1 VISLNL
7 VLAGLRQAS
16 SGNWQQTLTIHPNS
30 NRGTETQQSTSEFD
44 ANGNLLVLNNIGTTT
59 TPLTNKGR

>member
-1 VISLNL
+1 V
-7 VLAGLRQAS
+7 GF
-16 SGNWQQTLTIHPNS
+16 WQQTLTIHPNS

-59 TPLTNKGR
+59 TPLTNSVLVKS